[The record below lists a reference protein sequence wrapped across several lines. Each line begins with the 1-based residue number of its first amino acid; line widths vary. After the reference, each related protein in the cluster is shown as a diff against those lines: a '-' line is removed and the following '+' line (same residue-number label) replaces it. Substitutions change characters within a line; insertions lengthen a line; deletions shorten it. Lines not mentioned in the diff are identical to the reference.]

1 MLLSQNERN
10 VKMSN
15 YTIEQFV
22 KHANQYEAIENGE
35 FDTSEA
41 ALKAKEELESVGFD
55 NLRIVDDEGLCVMFG
70 AWR

>member
-1 MLLSQNERN
+1 
-10 VKMSN
+10 MSN

-22 KHANQYEAIENGE
+22 KHANQCEPIENSE

>member
-1 MLLSQNERN
+1 
-10 VKMSN
+10 MSI

-22 KHANQYEAIENGE
+22 KHANQYEPIENGE
-35 FDTSEA
+35 FDTSEEA
-41 ALKAKEELESVGFD
+41 IKAKEELESIGFG

>member
-1 MLLSQNERN
+1 MPSQIKKECEMR
-10 VKMSN
+10 N

-22 KHANQYEAIENGE
+22 KHANQYEPIENGE

-41 ALKAKEELESVGFD
+41 ALKAKEELESIGFD

>member
-1 MLLSQNERN
+1 MPSQTRRN

-22 KHANQYEAIENGE
+22 KHANQYEPIENGE
-35 FDTSEA
+35 FDTSEE
-41 ALKAKEELESVGFD
+41 ALKAKEELESIGFD

>member
-1 MLLSQNERN
+1 MH
-10 VKMSN
+10 N

-22 KHANQYEAIENGE
+22 KHANQYEPIENGE

-41 ALKAKEELESVGFD
+41 ALKAKEELESIGFD